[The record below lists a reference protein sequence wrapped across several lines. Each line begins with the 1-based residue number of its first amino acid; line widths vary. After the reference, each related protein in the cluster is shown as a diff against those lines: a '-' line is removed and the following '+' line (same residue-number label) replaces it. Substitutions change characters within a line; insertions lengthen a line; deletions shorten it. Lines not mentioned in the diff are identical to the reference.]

1 MTLAGT
7 LEVVRCTVHRA
18 LVRAVSRA
26 TPEATRCCATGA
38 GFYVN
43 ATQEPW
49 NANFHMYDYVTKE
62 LPEVVAANFAV
73 DTSNGAL
80 PVWLA

>member
-1 MTLAGT
+1 MRRLHC
-7 LEVVRCTVHRA
+7 RRA
-18 LVRAVSRA
+18 
-26 TPEATRCCATGA
+26 PGA

-62 LPEVVAANFAV
+62 LPEVVGANFAV
-73 DTSNGAL
+73 DTSNGVCRSSPGPAIL
-80 PVWLA
+80 RLGCSK

>member
-1 MTLAGT
+1 LHCGW
-7 LEVVRCTVHRA
+7 
-18 LVRAVSRA
+18 
-26 TPEATRCCATGA
+26 PPGA

-62 LPEVVAANFAV
+62 LPEVVGANFPV
-73 DTSNGAL
+73 DTANGVCPSSQVPAVL
-80 PVWLA
+80 